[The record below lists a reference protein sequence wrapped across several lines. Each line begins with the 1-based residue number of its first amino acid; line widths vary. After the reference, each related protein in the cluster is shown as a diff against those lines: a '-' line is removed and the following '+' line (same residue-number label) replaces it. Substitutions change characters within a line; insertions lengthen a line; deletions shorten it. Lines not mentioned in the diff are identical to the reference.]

1 MSGCGCLLFR
11 STLRLLLA
19 TTSLLV
25 PRSERDEW
33 VREWCAEL
41 HYILER
47 GVMPRVSIAFA
58 LGAFPDALWIRRH
71 SLRTGHWLE
80 SPRRCLALLAVFAGL
95 SVTLALLLPQVRQD
109 IFPPTY
115 DGPED
120 LAMISPVPSVVGSEI
135 EIAAAQ
141 YLTWNS
147 HAQPELS
154 QTAFYYPTTV
164 QAQLGA
170 HDASWSL
177 GESTESIAAL
187 LKVQVA
193 DAVVEACRRNGA
205 KPIILSRDAW
215 RHDFGSDP
223 NVVGHLLRI
232 SGRPAVIVAVAP
244 PVASDLPLQMD
255 AWSLESDQAIHKLAS
270 KRFALG
276 YMIAQLAS
284 GSVREASHRTS
295 RIEMVSDGGVR
306 THLYVIGLSSLAEYH
321 RRIPTINFLLSLFM
335 TCLMLPAIL
344 AVCLRT
350 RLRTERLS
358 IGMRSRGWIFLGAKI
373 ALLLPMLYCGPLPI
387 AHAFGTGPRDS
398 RYDLQAIATVCACL
412 LAVFWIVDDQRRR
425 CPRCLRVLTNPARVG
440 ERSRSFLSFSG
451 MEYICSEGHG
461 LLHVPDFPTSWFAS
475 QRWLAL
481 DSSWRILF
489 QNGR

>member
-1 MSGCGCLLFR
+1 MSSRPWPLLP
-11 STLRLLLA
+11 SALRLLLA
-19 TTSLLV
+19 TTSLLL
-25 PRSERDEW
+25 PRSGRSEW
-33 VREWCAEL
+33 IGEWRAEL
-41 HYILER
+41 YHIVGR
-47 GVMPRVSIAFA
+47 GLSPRVCIAFA

-71 SLRTGHWLE
+71 SLRTRHWLE
-80 SPRRCLALLAVFAGL
+80 SPRRCLAVLAVSAGL
-95 SVTLALLLPQVRQD
+95 SVALALLLPHVRQD
-109 IFPPTY
+109 IFPPKY

-120 LAMISPVPSVVGSEI
+120 LAMISPVPSVSGSEMKI
-135 EIAAAQ
+135 PAAQ

-177 GESTESIAAL
+177 GESTESIAVL

-215 RHDFGSDP
+215 RYDFGSDP

-232 SGRPAVIVAVAP
+232 TGRPAVIVAVAP
-244 PVASDLPLQMD
+244 SAASDLPLQMD
-255 AWSLESDQAIHKLAS
+255 AWSLESDQAIHHLAS
-270 KRFALG
+270 KRFAFG

-284 GSVREASHRTS
+284 RSGRGASHRRY
-295 RIEMVSDGGVR
+295 RIEMVSDGEVR
-306 THLYVIGLSSLAEYH
+306 TRLYVIGLSSFAEYY
-321 RRIPTINFLLSLFM
+321 RRMPDIDFLLSLFM
-335 TCLMLPAIL
+335 TCLMLPAIF
-344 AVCLRT
+344 AVSLRT
-350 RLRTERLS
+350 GLKTERLS
-358 IGMRSRGWIFLGAKI
+358 VKMRSRGWIFLGAKI
-373 ALLLPMLYCGPLPI
+373 ALLLPVLYCGPLPI
-387 AHAFGTGPRDS
+387 AHAFGTGPHDS
-398 RYDLQAIATVCACL
+398 RYDLQAIVTVCACL
-412 LAVFWIVDDQRRR
+412 LAAFWIVDDQRRR
-425 CPRCLRVLTNPARVG
+425 CPLCLRVLTNPARVG
-440 ERSRSFLSFSG
+440 ERSRSLLSFSG
-451 MEYICSEGHG
+451 IEFVCSEGHG
-461 LLHVPDFPTSWFAS
+461 LLHVPDYPTSWFSS